1 MNLLSIPA
9 LRMPSLITK
18 PGVWDAT
25 VCLQDGLSVLAMTDK
40 GVGHWCRWRRRLRM
54 PLRVCLLVPAHAVW
68 TSELVLPNWLNAE
81 QERVEVLLFV
91 QTSCDS
97 EQAMSVDAVFKEN
110 AAVQQDMHLL
120 QVYAIETAKL
130 EDLWRACCTAQPRE
144 SRCWRWVAA
153 APKASASD
161 QLTAAQ
167 AVPSP
172 LNLLPYR
179 AHAARRYEQ
188 GSWLLLCAGLVGL
201 GCVLMWVL
209 WSQLWVTAN
218 TLDLS
223 STVAT
228 APMPTATATLAQLRQ
243 QLNQLQLQAQ
253 QQRTKDLWQQWGLH
267 MLQVLSRDM
276 TAHTAVVGVTAQD
289 GRLNVRGQVRSV
301 ADATAWLQALRARW
315 AYKVDI
321 VLVSSESDASGA
333 VHVDI
338 EFRPHLINAHSGG
351 GLRVESGVAV
361 PSPTNVTTP

>member
-18 PGVWDAT
+18 PGGWDAT
-25 VCLQDGLSVLAMTDK
+25 VCLQDGLIVLAMTDK
-40 GVGHWCRWRRRLRM
+40 GAGHWGQWRRRMRM
-54 PLRVCLLVPAHAVW
+54 PLRVCLLVPAYAVW

-91 QTSCDS
+91 QASCDS
-97 EQAMSVDAVFKEN
+97 EQAMSVDAVCNEN
-110 AAVQQDMHLL
+110 AAVQKDMHLL
-120 QVYAIETAKL
+120 KVYAIETATL
-130 EDLWRACCTAQPRE
+130 QDLWRACCTAQPRE
-144 SRCWRWVAA
+144 SRCWQWVAA
-153 APKASASD
+153 APNASASG

-188 GSWLLLCAGLVGL
+188 GSWLLLCAGLVGS

-209 WSQLWVTAN
+209 GSQLWAQAN

-228 APMPTATATLAQLRQ
+228 APKPTATATVAQLRQ

-253 QQRTKDLWQQWGLH
+253 QQRTKGLWQQWGLH
-267 MLQVLSRDM
+267 MLQALSRDM

-289 GRLNVRGQVRSV
+289 GRLNVRGQARSV

-315 AYKVDI
+315 AYNVDI

-333 VHVDI
+333 VNVDI

-351 GLRVESGVAV
+351 GVRVESGVVV
-361 PSPTNVTTP
+361 PNPTNASTP